1 MFSQIFIER
10 PRLAA
15 VISIII
21 TLGGIIAIF
30 NIPIAEFPDITP
42 PVVRIEALYP
52 GANAQ
57 VVQDTVAAP
66 IEQEV
71 NGVDN
76 MIYME
81 SDSSNNGSYSLTVT
95 FEVGTNSDINQVN
108 VQNRLQLA
116 ESKLPQEVLDQGIDV
131 RKRSTD
137 MLGVI
142 AFTSPKATL
151 DRLFMSNY
159 ISRTIKD
166 ALVRVN
172 GVSDVF
178 IFGEMEYSMR
188 VWTNPDKMTALNI
201 SENDLINAI
210 SRQTYKPR

>member
-166 ALVRVN
+166 C
-172 GVSDVF
+172 
-178 IFGEMEYSMR
+178 
-188 VWTNPDKMTALNI
+188 
-201 SENDLINAI
+201 
-210 SRQTYKPR
+210 PRPR